1 MNQKR
6 WVAVGIAAGL
16 LLLSGVSDR
25 LSTKPADTEKQMNE
39 INKLL
44 YGTDKLEEKVIEKGS
59 ASKKIVKLSV
69 DGTIMNTGESGLLAT
84 GTGYNHQAFLKQ
96 LATIEEDPTVK
107 GILLEV
113 NSPGGGVYESAEIA
127 RQFDE
132 IKSKRKIPMY
142 VAMENTAASG
152 GYYISAGADKIFAT
166 PETVTGS
173 IGVIMSNMNVTG
185 LMEKLGIKDTTV
197 KSGALKDMGSATHEP
212 TEEEKQVLQ
221 AYIDSS
227 YNRFV
232 DVVAKGRKMDKEKVK
247 KIADGRIYDGTQAK
261 ENGLVDALGYP
272 DEALAALKK
281 DKKLGDAEV
290 IEYVTNSTGFMSSV
304 FGSSLAEWQGFK
316 MSDEQIILN
325 YLKGSSQQTG
335 PRAMFLYGGE

>member
-6 WVAVGIAAGL
+6 WIAVGIAAGL
-16 LLLSGVSDR
+16 LMLSGVSDR
-25 LSTKPADTEKQMNE
+25 LSTKPAETKQQMNE

-44 YGTDKLEEKVIEKGS
+44 YGSEKLEEKVVEEGS
-59 ASKKIVKLSV
+59 AKQKIVKLSV

-84 GTGYNHQAFLKQ
+84 TSGYNHQQFLKQ
-96 LATIEEDPTVK
+96 LDTIEKDPTVK

-132 IKSKRKIPMY
+132 IKAKRKIPLY
-142 VAMENTAASG
+142 VAMKNTAASG

-185 LMEKLGIKDTTV
+185 LMEKLGIKDATY
-197 KSGALKDMGSATHEP
+197 KSGALKDMGSPTHEP
-212 TEEEKQVLQ
+212 SEEEKQVLQ
-221 AYIDSS
+221 TYIDSS

-272 DEALAALKK
+272 DEALTALKK
-281 DKKLGDAEV
+281 DKKLNDAQV
-290 IEYVTNSTGFMSSV
+290 IEYATSSTGFMNSF
-304 FGSSLAEWQGFK
+304 FGSQLAEWQGFK

-325 YLKGSSQQTG
+325 YLKGDQGS